1 MQTPTIAASAQPRL
15 ARGVRLQTDSKT
27 GNSVLLFPEGVL
39 ELNETAQEI
48 VTRCDG
54 RTVAEIVQ
62 ALAEEIR
69 CRSSNAWRRCAGNPC
84 GLATTQIDRTRMIA
98 PRPYALLA
106 EITYRCPLHCPYCSN
121 PTQAR
126 NDQELTTSE
135 WTRVIREA
143 AALGVLQIGF
153 SGGEPLARRDLQDL
167 VRAAREANLY
177 TNLITSG
184 IGLDDDRVRALRDAG
199 LDSIQLSFQ
208 SDNTDLAD
216 EIAGARAHQRK
227 LDAAAKIRAAGIP
240 LSLNF
245 VIHRRNIDRLAEMIA
260 LAESLQAERVELANV
275 QFYGWA
281 FFNRAAL
288 LPTREQVVR
297 AREIATAAKAR
308 LTGKIDIFYVLPDY
322 YENRPKPCLN
332 GWGQRYLTVNPIGDV
347 LPCPTASSAIP
358 DLRFENVRAR
368 ELDWI
373 WRESESFNR
382 FRGTEWMP
390 EPCQSC
396 PQREIDFGGCRCQA
410 ALLTGNAAN
419 TDPVCDL
426 SPNRATV
433 DAVLREVDSLGYNTP
448 AWTYRA
454 NPKEVQRVQYFS
466 RG

>member
-1 MQTPTIAASAQPRL
+1 MTI
-15 ARGVRLQTDSKT
+15 
-27 GNSVLLFPEGVL
+27 
-39 ELNETAQEI
+39 
-48 VTRCDG
+48 
-54 RTVAEIVQ
+54 
-62 ALAEEIR
+62 
-69 CRSSNAWRRCAGNPC
+69 
-84 GLATTQIDRTRMIA
+84 

-121 PTQAR
+121 PTQTQ
-126 NDQELTTSE
+126 NDQELTTDE

-153 SGGEPLARRDLQDL
+153 SGGEPLARRDLPDL

-177 TNLITSG
+177 ANLITSG
-184 IGLDDDRVRALRDAG
+184 IGLDDDRVRALQDAG
-199 LDSIQLSFQ
+199 LDSVQLSFQ

-216 EIAGARAHQRK
+216 EIAGARAHQPK

-245 VIHRRNIDRLAEMIA
+245 VIHRGNIDRLPQMIE
-260 LAESLQAERVELANV
+260 LAESLRAERVELANV

-281 FFNRAAL
+281 FLNRAAL

-308 LTGKIDIFYVLPDY
+308 LAGQIDIFYVLPDY
-322 YENRPKPCLN
+322 YEARPKPCLN
-332 GWGQRYLTVNPIGDV
+332 GWGQRYLTVNPIGAV

-358 DLRFENVRAR
+358 DLRFDNVRAR
-368 ELDWI
+368 ALDWI

-419 TDPVCDL
+419 TDPVCEL
-426 SPNRATV
+426 SPNRARV
-433 DAVLREVDSLGYNTP
+433 DAVLHDLNSSSDHIRH
-448 AWTYRA
+448 WTYRV
-454 NPKEVQRVQYFS
+454 NPKTLRSLEHVT
-466 RG
+466 

>member
-1 MQTPTIAASAQPRL
+1 
-15 ARGVRLQTDSKT
+15 
-27 GNSVLLFPEGVL
+27 
-39 ELNETAQEI
+39 
-48 VTRCDG
+48 
-54 RTVAEIVQ
+54 
-62 ALAEEIR
+62 
-69 CRSSNAWRRCAGNPC
+69 
-84 GLATTQIDRTRMIA
+84 MIA

-121 PTQAR
+121 PTQTQ
-126 NDQELTTSE
+126 NDQELTTDE

-153 SGGEPLARRDLQDL
+153 SGGEPLARRDLPDL

-184 IGLDDDRVRALRDAG
+184 ISLDDDRVGALRNAG
-199 LDSIQLSFQ
+199 LDSVQLSFQ
-208 SDNTDLAD
+208 SDKTDLAD
-216 EIAGARAHQRK
+216 EIAGTRAHQHK

-245 VIHRRNIDRLAEMIA
+245 VIHRRNIDRLPQMIE

-281 FFNRAAL
+281 FLNRASL
-288 LPTREQVVR
+288 LPTRDQVVR

-308 LTGKIDIFYVLPDY
+308 LAGKIDIFYVLPDY
-322 YENRPKPCLN
+322 YEARPKPCLN
-332 GWGQRYLTVNPIGDV
+332 GWGQRYLTVNPIGEV

-358 DLRFENVRAR
+358 DLRFENVRTR
-368 ELDWI
+368 SLDWI

-426 SPNRATV
+426 SSNRARV
-433 DAVLREVDSLGYNTP
+433 DAVLHELDSLAYHTP
-448 AWTYRA
+448 GWTYRI
-454 NPKEVQRVQYFS
+454 NPKAVPVS
-466 RG
+466 L

>member
-1 MQTPTIAASAQPRL
+1 
-15 ARGVRLQTDSKT
+15 
-27 GNSVLLFPEGVL
+27 
-39 ELNETAQEI
+39 
-48 VTRCDG
+48 
-54 RTVAEIVQ
+54 
-62 ALAEEIR
+62 
-69 CRSSNAWRRCAGNPC
+69 
-84 GLATTQIDRTRMIA
+84 MIA

-121 PTQAR
+121 PTR
-126 NDQELTTSE
+126 VRDDGELTTDE

-153 SGGEPLARRDLQDL
+153 SGGEPLARRDLPEL
-167 VRAAREANLY
+167 VRAARQANLY

-184 IGLDDDRVRALRDAG
+184 IGLDDDRVAALRDAG
-199 LDSIQLSFQ
+199 LDSVQLSFQ
-208 SDNTDLAD
+208 SDSTDLAD
-216 EIAGARAHQRK
+216 EIAGTRGHQRK

-245 VIHRRNIDRLAEMIA
+245 VIHRRNIDRLPQMIE
-260 LAESLQAERVELANV
+260 LAESLSAERVELANV

-281 FFNRAAL
+281 FLNRAAL

-297 AREIATAAKAR
+297 AREIATEAKAR
-308 LTGKIDIFYVLPDY
+308 LAGKIDIFYVLPDY
-322 YENRPKPCLN
+322 YETRPKPCLA
-332 GWGQRYLTVNPIGDV
+332 GWGQRYLTVNPIGEV

-358 DLRFENVRAR
+358 DLRFEDVRTR

-396 PQREIDFGGCRCQA
+396 PLREIDFGGCRCQA

-419 TDPVCDL
+419 TDPVCEL
-426 SPNRATV
+426 SPNRASV
-433 DAVLREVDSLGYNTP
+433 DAVLHKIDSLGYHAP
-448 AWTYRA
+448 AWTYRI
-454 NPKEVQRVQYFS
+454 NPKTLPTLEHVK
-466 RG
+466 

>member
-1 MQTPTIAASAQPRL
+1 MTI
-15 ARGVRLQTDSKT
+15 
-27 GNSVLLFPEGVL
+27 
-39 ELNETAQEI
+39 
-48 VTRCDG
+48 
-54 RTVAEIVQ
+54 
-62 ALAEEIR
+62 
-69 CRSSNAWRRCAGNPC
+69 
-84 GLATTQIDRTRMIA
+84 

-126 NDQELTTSE
+126 NDHELTRNE
-135 WTRVIREA
+135 WIRVIREA

-153 SGGEPLARRDLQDL
+153 SGGEPLARRDLSDL
-167 VRAAREANLY
+167 IRAAREANLY

-184 IGLDDDRVRALRDAG
+184 ISLDDDRVRALRDAG
-199 LDSIQLSFQ
+199 LDSVQLSFQ
-208 SDNTDLAD
+208 SDETDLAD
-216 EIAGARAHQRK
+216 EIADTRAHQHK

-245 VIHRRNIDRLAEMIA
+245 VIHRRNIDRLPQMIE

-281 FFNRAAL
+281 FLNRAAL

-308 LTGKIDIFYVLPDY
+308 LAGKIDVFYVLPDY
-322 YENRPKPCLN
+322 FETRPKPCLN
-332 GWGQRYLTVNPIGDV
+332 GWGRRYLTVNPVGDV

-358 DLRFENVRAR
+358 DLRFENVRENA
-368 ELDWI
+368 LDWI

-419 TDPVCDL
+419 TDPVCEL
-426 SPNRATV
+426 SPNRASV
-433 DAVLREVDSLGYNTP
+433 DAVLCELDSLGHHSP
-448 AWTYRA
+448 KWTYRV
-454 NPKEVQRVQYFS
+454 NPNVLPVARPAVAAS
-466 RG
+466 R

>member
-1 MQTPTIAASAQPRL
+1 MT
-15 ARGVRLQTDSKT
+15 
-27 GNSVLLFPEGVL
+27 
-39 ELNETAQEI
+39 
-48 VTRCDG
+48 
-54 RTVAEIVQ
+54 
-62 ALAEEIR
+62 
-69 CRSSNAWRRCAGNPC
+69 
-84 GLATTQIDRTRMIA
+84 A

-121 PTQAR
+121 PVAASPAPR
-126 NDQELTTSE
+126 RPEVGGYSNQELTTNE
-135 WTRVIREA
+135 WVRVIREA

-153 SGGEPLARRDLQDL
+153 SGGEPLARRDLSDL

-184 IGLDDDRVRALRDAG
+184 IGLDDDRVGALRDAG
-199 LDSIQLSFQ
+199 LDSVQLSFQ
-208 SDNTDLAD
+208 SDSADLAD
-216 EIAGARAHQRK
+216 EIAGARAHQNK
-227 LDAAAKIRAAGIP
+227 MKTAAKIRAAGIP

-245 VIHRRNIDRLAEMIA
+245 VIHRRNIDRLPQMIE
-260 LAESLQAERVELANV
+260 LAESLQAERVELANA

-281 FFNRAAL
+281 FLNRTAL

-297 AREIATAAKAR
+297 ARDVATAAKAR
-308 LTGKIDIFYVLPDY
+308 LAGKIDIFYVLPDY
-322 YENRPKPCLN
+322 YETRPKPCLN

-358 DLRFENVRAR
+358 DLRFENVRAHA
-368 ELDWI
+368 LDWI

-419 TDPVCDL
+419 TDPVCEL
-426 SPNRATV
+426 SPNRASV
-433 DAVLREVDSLGYNTP
+433 DAVLRDLNSSSDP
-448 AWTYRA
+448 APCWTYRT
-454 NPKEVQRVQYFS
+454 NPKALSTLEHVR
-466 RG
+466 